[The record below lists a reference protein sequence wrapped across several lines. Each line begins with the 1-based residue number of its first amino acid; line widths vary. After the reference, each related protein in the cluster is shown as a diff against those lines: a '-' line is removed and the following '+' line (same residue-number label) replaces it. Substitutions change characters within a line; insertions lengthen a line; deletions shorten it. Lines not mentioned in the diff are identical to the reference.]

1 MTKPRLTRQ
10 ELGWLLTQEAQGAA
24 ERLRVGV
31 QVLRSSGLPPPMPS
45 GTAGAGGAAGAGV
58 AVGPV
63 ITDAGV
69 SAGLAGLTRPPSP
82 LKSAG
87 GESHVEQSLDA
98 LDDVMR
104 MLSSLHAKPVGG
116 LGGAAPPSGRG
127 RRGRID
133 LAALLWEV
141 APAAPVSIEPG
152 SGTEVYGDEQE
163 LRRMLHVLVGHGS
176 GSGDQVTIKREGED
190 IRIAVVLGPDSS
202 STADTERAW
211 LARMAVRYG
220 GRHELDG
227 GTEAIVL
234 PAGGAADKV
243 EREQLMKELEEARKQ
258 GEAYARELAQ
268 VFAHGEESSSPST
281 FPPMPLGRSSDKLT
295 ALTRLAGGLA
305 SELRGMLLPIAR
317 AVQELSVPEGPS
329 SSPGHIGRH
338 SSVPSAGSAAGS
350 ASGAGSG
357 VVSSE
362 PTETIRRRL
371 LPLQELVAA
380 LAAVGEID
388 AGELFAE
395 VDLNDAIKAAH
406 RALSARAERDHVTM
420 VVDADETVRVR
431 VGPRALQVLVR
442 ELVRHAVEATPPGGT
457 VRVAAAPA
465 GVDPE
470 DLGPRL
476 VIDDGGPALPAAA
489 HRPFVALEVDPKTY
503 GRSTSVPLYLAVEI
517 ASTVRCLG
525 SELSDAPAG
534 GLRVVV
540 TFPR

>member
-1 MTKPRLTRQ
+1 LQTRVIIRSSVTKPRLTRQ

-31 QVLRSSGLPPPMPS
+31 QVLRSSGLPPPMPGTGTGIPTTPIISDAAVS
-45 GTAGAGGAAGAGV
+45 G
-58 AVGPV
+58 
-63 ITDAGV
+63 
-69 SAGLAGLTRPPSP
+69 GLVGLTSPP
-82 LKSAG
+82 KSGGG
-87 GESHVEQSLDA
+87 GEAHVEQSLDA

-104 MLSSLHAKPVGG
+104 MLSSLHSKPVSG
-116 LGGAAPPSGRG
+116 LGTAAPSSGRG

-141 APAAPVSIEPG
+141 APSAPVSIEPG
-152 SGTEVYGDEQE
+152 SGTEVFGDEQE

-176 GSGDQVTIKREGED
+176 GSGDQVTIKREAED

-211 LARMAVRYG
+211 LARMAIRYG

-227 GTEAIVL
+227 GTEALVL

-243 EREQLMKELEEARKQ
+243 EREQLIKELDEARKQ

-268 VFAHGEESSSPST
+268 VFAHGEESNSPST

-317 AVQELSVPEGPS
+317 AVQEMGTSEASDQPRRHPSIPPPSGSSGSV
-329 SSPGHIGRH
+329 
-338 SSVPSAGSAAGS
+338 AAAAA
-350 ASGAGSG
+350 ASD
-357 VVSSE
+357 
-362 PTETIRRRL
+362 PIDTIRRRL

-380 LAAVGEID
+380 LGSVGEID
-388 AGELFAE
+388 VGELFAE
-395 VDLNDAIKAAH
+395 VDLNDAIKSAH
-406 RALSARAERDHVTM
+406 RALSQRAERDHVTL
-420 VVDADETVRVR
+420 VVDAEEIVRVR
-431 VGPRALQVLVR
+431 VGPRALAVLVR

-457 VRVAAAPA
+457 VTIAAVPP
-465 GVDPE
+465 GTDHP

-517 ASTVRCLG
+517 ASTIGALL
-525 SELSDAPAG
+525 ELSDAPGG

>member
-31 QVLRSSGLPPPMPS
+31 QVLRSSGLPPPMPGS
-45 GTAGAGGAAGAGV
+45 GAPIA
-58 AVGPV
+58 PV
-63 ITDAGV
+63 ITDAAV
-69 SAGLAGLTRPPSP
+69 SGGLAGLTSPP
-82 LKSAG
+82 KSGGG
-87 GESHVEQSLDA
+87 GEAHVEQSLDA

-104 MLSSLHAKPVGG
+104 MLSSLHSKPVSG
-116 LGGAAPPSGRG
+116 LGTAAPSSGRG

-141 APAAPVSIEPG
+141 APSAPVSIEPG
-152 SGTEVYGDEQE
+152 SGTEVFGDEQE

-176 GSGDQVTIKREGED
+176 GSGDQVTIKREAED

-211 LARMAVRYG
+211 LARMAIRYG

-227 GTEAIVL
+227 GTEALVL

-243 EREQLMKELEEARKQ
+243 EREQLIKELDEARKQ

-268 VFAHGEESSSPST
+268 VFAHGEETNSPST

-317 AVQELSVPEGPS
+317 AVQELAAASEGSSHEQARRQPSVPPPPS
-329 SSPGHIGRH
+329 GSSG
-338 SSVPSAGSAAGS
+338 SLAAASA
-350 ASGAGSG
+350 
-357 VVSSE
+357 SSE
-362 PTETIRRRL
+362 PIETIRRRL
-371 LPLQELVAA
+371 VPLQELVAA
-380 LAAVGEID
+380 LGSVGEID
-388 AGELFAE
+388 VGELFAE
-395 VDLNDAIKAAH
+395 VDLNDAVKAAH
-406 RALSARAERDHVTM
+406 RALSQRAERDHVTL
-420 VVDADETVRVR
+420 VLDAEEIVRVR
-431 VGPRALQVLVR
+431 VGPRALGVLVR

-457 VRVAAAPA
+457 VTVAAVPA
-465 GVDPE
+465 GTEHP

-476 VIDDGGPALPAAA
+476 VIDDGGPALPASA

-517 ASTVRCLG
+517 ASTVGALL
-525 SELSDAPAG
+525 ELSDAPGG

>member
-1 MTKPRLTRQ
+1 VTKPRLTRQ

-31 QVLRSSGLPPPMPS
+31 QVLRSSGLPPPMPPAERAAGGKEGPAITDAAIS
-45 GTAGAGGAAGAGV
+45 GGLSGLTSPPKHGAGGEA
-58 AVGPV
+58 
-63 ITDAGV
+63 
-69 SAGLAGLTRPPSP
+69 
-82 LKSAG
+82 
-87 GESHVEQSLDA
+87 HVEQSLDA

-104 MLSSLHAKPVGG
+104 MLSSLHSKPVSG
-116 LGGAAPPSGRG
+116 LGGASPPSGRG

-211 LARMAVRYG
+211 LARMAIRYG
-220 GRHELDG
+220 GRHELEG
-227 GTEAIVL
+227 GTEALVL

-268 VFAHGEESSSPST
+268 VFAHGEESNSPST
-281 FPPMPLGRSSDKLT
+281 FPPMPLGRSSEKLT
-295 ALTRLAGGLA
+295 ALTRFAGGLA

-317 AVQELSVPEGPS
+317 AVQELSVPESPS
-329 SSPGHIGRH
+329 SSSGLAGHAAHRQSSPPGA
-338 SSVPSAGSAAGS
+338 SSGNT
-350 ASGAGSG
+350 
-357 VVSSE
+357 E

-406 RALSARAERDHVTM
+406 RALTPRAERDHVTV

-431 VGPRALQVLVR
+431 VGPRALNVLVR

-457 VRVAAAPA
+457 VRVAAVPA
-465 GVDPE
+465 GTDHP

-476 VIDDGGPALPAAA
+476 LIDDGGPALPAAA
-489 HRPFVALEVDPKTY
+489 HRPFVGLEVDPKTY

-517 ASTVRCLG
+517 ASTVGALL
-525 SELSDAPAG
+525 ELSDAPSG